1 MKKLF
6 KKRNKAR
13 KILLQNLYSL
23 TLNAD
28 SVTIKS
34 LLNLHNTNKLDTNY
48 LNNLLH
54 NIPKKSKILNQF
66 FEYNTQKNTSI
77 SLLEKIIIKIALF
90 ELLFYKDIPIKVII
104 NESLDLS
111 KKFCSRN
118 SYFLINKVLN
128 NITKGFIY
136 NNKLLL

>member
-13 KILLQNLYSL
+13 KILLQSLYSL
-23 TLNAD
+23 TLNED
-28 SVTIKS
+28 SMAIKS
-34 LLNLHNTNKLDTNY
+34 LLNLHNNNKLDTNY
-48 LNNLLH
+48 LNYLLY
-54 NIPKKSKILNQF
+54 NIPKKTKILNQF

-104 NESLDLS
+104 NESLELS

-118 SYFLINKVLN
+118 SHFLINKILN

-136 NNKLLL
+136 NNNLLL

>member
-13 KILLQNLYSL
+13 KILLQSLYSL
-23 TLNAD
+23 TLNED
-28 SVTIKS
+28 SMATKS
-34 LLNLHNTNKLDTNY
+34 LLNLHNNNKLDTNY
-48 LNNLLH
+48 LNNLLY
-54 NIPKKSKILNQF
+54 NIPKKTKILNQF

-104 NESLDLS
+104 NESLELS

-118 SYFLINKVLN
+118 SHFLINKILN

>member
-23 TLNAD
+23 TLNDDIIA
-28 SVTIKS
+28 IKS
-34 LLNLHNTNKLDTNY
+34 SLNLHNSNKIDTNY

-54 NIPKKSKILNQF
+54 NIPKKTKTLNIF
-66 FEYNTQKNTSI
+66 LEYNTQKNTSI
-77 SLLEKIIIKIALF
+77 SILEKIIIKIALF
-90 ELLFYKDIPIKVII
+90 ELLFYKEIPIKVII
-104 NESLDLS
+104 NESLELS

-118 SYFLINKVLN
+118 SHFLINKILN
-128 NITKGFIY
+128 NITKGFIH